1 MIPLRTVPGIYRRMA
16 RHLLLYAILG
26 VVSLLFMMTN
36 ARAGLNGFSGKGHPL
51 PAADVAVVA
60 TLLSPKVDLNSQF
73 PQQSVAELFA
83 AVRNDIR
90 FEPYRGIQ
98 RGATGTALVKS
109 GNSLDQSLLLFALLK
124 KRGYRVR
131 LVEGELT
138 PRNIHVLLRGLY
150 PPRLPTLSYADD
162 YAPYHLEK
170 SVQLRAQVKTHYW
183 VEVDQGS
190 SWLPLD
196 PSFPRAKAGESYAR
210 PVKYFDGPPRKRQQR
225 MILRLLRKTRGY
237 PVQKVYEFNKSV
249 SELIFHPILLACTAT
264 SLIKPPPEN
273 TKEGS
278 AQQLFGSALSG
289 KSPKPEPTVTQEGK
303 KAIQGIMY
311 GWKLYIPDEGI
322 IQKTYAVKFADKK
335 TFVEKE
341 WLQFELHTPDQ
352 PVRRFSR
359 ILFQANDRN
368 KVVNPEK
375 YRRFDLGIFAGAV
388 AESQTKTIFAKVQ
401 TLPMTKWQHL
411 AKSAARDSSRA
422 DFTAISAVDASI
434 NLVILHSALLRFAA
448 SSDMISDQTAYANG
462 VALIRS
468 VPRVLISSVES
479 EDGRH
484 LRFNLD
490 LRLDEVTA
498 LPIPGAPEKLSSLYQ
513 QGRGISESVQEGK
526 ILKILTGKSA
536 VTTALV
542 MKTAADNAI
551 PLKAVAQD
559 NLSQFDLPAPVRD
572 LLRQDLKVGWK
583 AIIPARAVS
592 LGKTKRWG
600 WWLLNPQSGRIIG
613 KMDDQLNSAMTEYTL
628 SSKEI
633 GLNPN
638 MGFMVGM
645 IVGADST
652 LFSISSGILKYG
664 EVSAAMIKEVKEY
677 LKSVTCMSC
686 PEAEAKMTAIGSSV
700 GGDCF
705 KKDISSSAK
714 VSSDFCS
721 KYADGFKCAAGMLLS
736 GLTGETMLKTE
747 IKVGGPP

>member
-1 MIPLRTVPGIYRRMA
+1 
-16 RHLLLYAILG
+16 
-26 VVSLLFMMTN
+26 MMTD
-36 ARAGLNGFSGKGHPL
+36 ARAGLNGFSGKNRPL
-51 PAADVAVVA
+51 PAADTAVV
-60 TLLSPKVDLNSQF
+60 TRLLSPEVNLNRQF
-73 PQQSVAELFA
+73 PQQSVTELFT

-90 FEPYRGIQ
+90 FEPYAGIQ

-131 LVEGELT
+131 LVEGELN

-162 YAPYHLEK
+162 YAPYHPEK
-170 SVQLRAQVKTHYW
+170 SVQLGAQVKIHYW
-183 VEVDQGS
+183 VEVDQGT

-210 PVKYFDGPPRKRQQR
+210 SAKYFDGPPRKLQQR
-225 MILRLLRKTRGY
+225 MTLRLLRKTRGH
-237 PVQKVYEFNKSV
+237 PIQKVYEFDKPV
-249 SELIFHPILLACTAT
+249 SELIFHPILLSCTGT
-264 SLIKPPPEN
+264 SLTKPPPEN
-273 TKEGS
+273 TKKGS
-278 AQQLFGSALSG
+278 VHQLFGGALSG
-289 KSPKPEPTVTQEGK
+289 KSPKIKPPETQKEK
-303 KAIQGIMY
+303 EAIQGIMY
-311 GWKLYIPDEGI
+311 GWKLYIPEEGI

-341 WLQFELHTPDQ
+341 WLEFELHIPGQ

-359 ILFQANDRN
+359 ILFQANDQ
-368 KVVNPEK
+368 KKPVNPEK
-375 YRRFDLGIFAGAV
+375 YRRFNLGIFAGAI
-388 AESQTKTIFAKVQ
+388 AESQTKTIFAKIQ
-401 TLPMTKWQHL
+401 TLPMAKWQDL
-411 AKSAARDSSRA
+411 AKSATRNSSHA
-422 DFTAISAVDASI
+422 DFTAVSAVDASM

-462 VALIRS
+462 VAVIRP
-468 VPRVLISSVES
+468 VPRVLISSVDS

-484 LRFNLD
+484 LKFNLD

-536 VTTALV
+536 ITTALV
-542 MKTAADNAI
+542 MKTAADNSI
-551 PLKAVAQD
+551 PLKIAAQD
-559 NLSQFDLPAPVRD
+559 NLSQFGLPDPVLK
-572 LLRQDLKVGWK
+572 LLHQDLKTGWN

-592 LGKTKRWG
+592 LAGTKRWG

-628 SSKEI
+628 GSKEV

-664 EVSAAMIKEVKEY
+664 EVSTAMIKEVREY

-686 PEAEAKMTAIGSSV
+686 PEAEAKMTAIDSSV

-736 GLTGETMLKTE
+736 GLAGDKMLKTE
-747 IKVGGPP
+747 IKVGEASVKAGCAESKTHAGTGNGSF